1 MLSLPLWVQWTAAI
15 VFTVVNLGTIL
26 WVLLVMWPFMRWT
39 RRNAEESKADVRG
52 LVELLRKKID
62 RPKVDEIN
70 I

>member
-1 MLSLPLWVQWTAAI
+1 MLSLPLWVQWTAAV
-15 VFTVVNLGTIL
+15 VFTIVNVGTML

-39 RRNAEESKADVRG
+39 RRNAEESKADVKE

-62 RPKVDEIN
+62 RPKTTEID